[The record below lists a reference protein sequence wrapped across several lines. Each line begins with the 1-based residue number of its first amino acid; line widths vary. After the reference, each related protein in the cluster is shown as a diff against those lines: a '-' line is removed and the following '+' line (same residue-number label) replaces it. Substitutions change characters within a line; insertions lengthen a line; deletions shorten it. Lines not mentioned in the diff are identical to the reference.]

1 MYQNAA
7 NSGDREGS
15 EWLLQR
21 RPCQCVLGQASRA
34 FSSMSIVAPNCCQ
47 RAVLHKGSICT
58 PPGGM
63 LILLSRVCLLVSM
76 SIWNSMS
83 SLSQALAGEIRREP
97 VHAEGEREFA
107 AVVQVVLHHMPDDPG
122 ARQVDWFAVPVVGE
136 GLSHLVGTPAG
147 QAIRYELPGAV
158 EGLHHLGGG
167 WNGRP
172 QLQRNLVPTRIHLHL
187 RAFVLSQELG
197 EPVGTAAD
205 DVQGILADGAQVRC
219 GAQLKLLG
227 GERRER
233 PCDVILV
240 RFPGGVERRE
250 CEVVFSHRVCSFL
263 LLFS

>member
-122 ARQVDWFAVPVVGE
+122 ARQVDLFAVPVVRE
-136 GLSHLVGTPAG
+136 GLVHVGGTPAR
-147 QAIRYELPGAV
+147 QTIRHELPGAV
-158 EGLHHLGGG
+158 EALDQLGGG
-167 WNGRP
+167 WDGRP
-172 QLQRNLVPTRIHLHL
+172 QCQRSLVPTRIDLHL
-187 RAFVLSQELG
+187 LAAILAQEIG
-197 EPVGTAAD
+197 EPEGT
-205 DVQGILADGAQVRC
+205 
-219 GAQLKLLG
+219 
-227 GERRER
+227 
-233 PCDVILV
+233 
-240 RFPGGVERRE
+240 
-250 CEVVFSHRVCSFL
+250 
-263 LLFS
+263 